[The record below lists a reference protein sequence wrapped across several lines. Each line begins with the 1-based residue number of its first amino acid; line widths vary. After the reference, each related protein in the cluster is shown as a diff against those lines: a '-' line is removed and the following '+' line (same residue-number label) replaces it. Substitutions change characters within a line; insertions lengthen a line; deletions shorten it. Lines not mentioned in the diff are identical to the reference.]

1 MGLMNPQD
9 WVVERQ
15 RLLNRIKELEAEN
28 TELRK
33 RLGEDVVPV
42 VQEPTVM
49 QKLSVQEKVE
59 LFRSLFKGREDVFA
73 RRWYSIASGK
83 GGYQPVCLNE
93 WSSLCDKKKYKCADC
108 PNRQFS
114 PLTDNDVYR
123 HLEGKDADARDVI
136 GLYVLNEVGK
146 KED

>member
-73 RRWYSIASGK
+73 RRWDGTA
-83 GGYQPVCLNE
+83 
-93 WSSLCDKKKYKCADC
+93 
-108 PNRQFS
+108 
-114 PLTDNDVYR
+114 
-123 HLEGKDADARDVI
+123 
-136 GLYVLNEVGK
+136 
-146 KED
+146 